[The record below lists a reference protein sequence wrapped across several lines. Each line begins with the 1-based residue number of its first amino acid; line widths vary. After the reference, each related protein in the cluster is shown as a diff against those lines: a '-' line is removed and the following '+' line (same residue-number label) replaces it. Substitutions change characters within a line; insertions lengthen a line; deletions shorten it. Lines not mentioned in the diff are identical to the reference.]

1 MRTYVGHHEAWDD
14 FEFEELAYGID
25 RDLFLGTPDETP
37 AQAIARLDAQ
47 RDILADLREQGENGD
62 EIAAWDA
69 LFADQLAHTLPLI
82 RRAAPATQS
91 RVWGDAA

>member
-25 RDLFLGTPDETP
+25 RELFLGTSGET
-37 AQAIARLDAQ
+37 AEEAIARLDAQ
-47 RDILADLREQGENGD
+47 RDILSDLREQGESD

-69 LFADQLAHTLPLI
+69 LFADQLARTLPLM
-82 RRAAPATQS
+82 RRTAQMAHRAA
-91 RVWGDAA
+91 WGDAA